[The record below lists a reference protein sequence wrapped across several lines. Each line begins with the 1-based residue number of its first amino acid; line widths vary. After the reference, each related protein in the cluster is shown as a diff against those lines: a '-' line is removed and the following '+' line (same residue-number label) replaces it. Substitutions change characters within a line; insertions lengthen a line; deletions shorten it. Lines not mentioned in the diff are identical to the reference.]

1 MAELGLERGRG
12 PGMACRIVPQTTGGP
27 FLGCAL
33 PPRRRER
40 VSATQDTLRADAFN
54 CYKQE
59 DTVYVVNFWTAVL
72 LRVDNFLGDFQ
83 KMLFEHS

>member
-1 MAELGLERGRG
+1 
-12 PGMACRIVPQTTGGP
+12 MACRIVPQTTGGP
-27 FLGCAL
+27 SVRL

-59 DTVYVVNFWTAVL
+59 DTA
-72 LRVDNFLGDFQ
+72 R
-83 KMLFEHS
+83 